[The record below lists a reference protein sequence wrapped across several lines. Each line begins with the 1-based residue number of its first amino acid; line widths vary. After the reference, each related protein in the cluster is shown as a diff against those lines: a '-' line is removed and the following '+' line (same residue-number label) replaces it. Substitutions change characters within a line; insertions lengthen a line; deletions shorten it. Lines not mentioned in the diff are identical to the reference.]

1 MLTPTIKVSIL
12 KRGKIYMFGIGLPEL
27 LIILIVVLIVFGPK
41 KLPDLAKSLGKGM
54 AEFKKVTDD
63 FKSNIG
69 GDLRDIQTDIEDIPK
84 ASIFNPPREA
94 PSESQPYSE
103 TTPPDLIEPSANSN
117 SATPASSP
125 KDDMTGGTGKG
136 A

>member
-1 MLTPTIKVSIL
+1 
-12 KRGKIYMFGIGLPEL
+12 MFGIGLPEL

-69 GDLRDIQTDIEDIPK
+69 GDLRDIQTEIEDIPK
-84 ASIFNPPREA
+84 ESIFNPPLEA
-94 PSESQPYSE
+94 PSDSQPYSE
-103 TTPPDLIEPSANSN
+103 TPPPDLIEPSANSN
-117 SATPASSP
+117 STTPASSLE
-125 KDDMTGGTGKG
+125 DDMTGGTGKG
-136 A
+136 AEY